1 MKFLFI
7 SNGYGEDNVSAHI
20 ARVFPQYF
28 PGCTVNGFPTVGGG
42 KFYTDSGI
50 ELAGR
55 GPNFPSEGF
64 VRSFRDLFNDIL
76 NGFFHKTLKLGMSL
90 RKASSHSDYLVLT
103 GDPYLLLLNGIYTK
117 KPKANRIFVGVQ
129 QSEWYGSKKAFK
141 QHYSTVERQWLK
153 RFAGL
158 VFVRDQKT
166 ARYLASK
173 GLENVK
179 CTGNPMMDCFSLSEG
194 PRFPVKRTLV
204 GILPGSKKEAY
215 GNLQVAFHIVRKL
228 AEKDLLLLF
237 AVALSPNLDREK
249 VVHGFHLRQV
259 PKTEEILIRDALQY
273 ELPRST
279 AEIVISQTSFGDII
293 NESRAVIGLSGTGN
307 EQAAGLGK
315 PVFAF
320 WGKGP
325 QMTEKFLVAQKRLLG
340 LSLQIGPPDPERIAW
355 SILDTL
361 KDGFLLKKIEE
372 NGKIRM
378 AGRGSI
384 KLMAEEIRRY
394 VEQNTRRIAE
404 RVL

>member
-1 MKFLFI
+1 MRFLFI

-28 PGCTVNGFPTVGGG
+28 PGCTVSGFPTVGGG

-50 ELAGR
+50 DLAGR
-55 GPNFPSEGF
+55 GPDLPSEGF
-64 VRSFRDLFNDIL
+64 VRSYKDLFNDIL
-76 NGFFHKTLKLGMSL
+76 NGFFHKTFSLGVSL
-90 RKASSHSDYLVLT
+90 RKVSSHFDYLVLT
-103 GDPYLLLLNGIYTK
+103 GDPYLLLLNGIFTK

-158 VFVRDQKT
+158 VFVRDHKT
-166 ARYLASK
+166 EHYLVAK

-179 CTGNPMMDCFSLSEG
+179 CMGNPMMDCFSISKC

-215 GNLQVAFHIVRKL
+215 DNLPAVFRIVQKL
-228 AEKDLLLLF
+228 AEQDPQMLF

-249 VVHGFHLRQV
+249 VVHDFHLRQV
-259 PKTEEILIRDALQY
+259 PKTEKILIPNAHQY

-279 AEIVISQTSFGDII
+279 AEIVISQNSFGDII

-340 LSLQIGPPDPERIAW
+340 PSLQIGPPDAERIAW

-361 KDGFLLKKIEE
+361 KNGFLLKKIEE
-372 NGKIRM
+372 NGKMRM

-384 KLMAEEIRRY
+384 RLMAEEIRRY
-394 VEQNTRRIAE
+394 VVQKTRRIAE
-404 RVL
+404 LLL